1 MDATTDALG
10 ASPAPRLA
18 ALAGALVAFPPGL
31 AVAEPADEPGGP
43 PKRFERITRIPERSG
58 LLYAGTRVMLEASDN
73 TTMAAQFPQFDI
85 AELSVLLQVP
95 TLMEALAVTRPVLEA
110 LLDSLS
116 FQMQTALHVVSLEII
131 DVTPPVRPGDERAW
145 QAYAPADTAV
155 SPKFGQMPP
164 VMDWR
169 EVRAD
174 TPTLGGGPL
183 PEDSKE
189 RMALWW
195 YIKGLDAS
203 YAVDRYVCFWTSLEI
218 LWSLSDV
225 TVDAAYIAPCG
236 HVVESCPE
244 CGRSLSRTV
253 LGASMRSFL
262 TERAGVEASDAS
274 QLWNL
279 RQVVHGKNVFDPQQL
294 DLGRLTS
301 VLRAAV
307 LQLLKAASGPPQ
319 YDPPLLVKVGGLT
332 MGNPVVLSG
341 SRLLNDRDVANVDF
355 LLTLTD

>member
-1 MDATTDALG
+1 
-10 ASPAPRLA
+10 
-18 ALAGALVAFPPGL
+18 
-31 AVAEPADEPGGP
+31 
-43 PKRFERITRIPERSG
+43 
-58 LLYAGTRVMLEASDN
+58 MLEASDN
-73 TTMAAQFPQFDI
+73 ATIAAQFPQFDL
-85 AELSVLLQVP
+85 AELSVLVQIP
-95 TLMEALAVTRPVLEA
+95 AFAEALALARPVLEA

-116 FQMQTALHVVSLEII
+116 FQMQTALHVVSMEII
-131 DVTPPVRPGDERAW
+131 DVTPPVRPGDGREW
-145 QAYAPADTAV
+145 QTYAPADTAV

-169 EVRAD
+169 EVRAA

-183 PEDSKE
+183 PEGPKE

-225 TVDAAYIAPCG
+225 AVDAAYVAPCG

-253 LGASMRSFL
+253 LGASMRSLL
-262 TERAGVEASDAS
+262 TERAGVEAGDAS

-279 RQVVHGKNVFDPQQL
+279 RQVVHGKDVFDPHQL

-307 LQLLKAASGPPQ
+307 LQLLKAALGQPLH
-319 YDPPLLVKVGGLT
+319 DPPLLVKVGGLN
-332 MGNPVVLSG
+332 MGNPVVMSG
-341 SRLLNDRDVANVDF
+341 SRLLNDRDIASVDF
-355 LLTLTD
+355 LLALTE